1 MLGKEVILPLE
12 LSLEKTFPFA
22 GVGRRPGIFLGPTSS
37 ESTEPAYLALVMGVL
52 PPDSKEFV
60 EEVPFPFVPWYSS

>member
-12 LSLEKTFPFA
+12 LSPEKTFPFV
-22 GVGRRPGIFLGPTSS
+22 GVGRRLGTFLGPTSS
-37 ESTEPAYLALVMGVL
+37 ESTEPAYLAVVMGVL

-60 EEVPFPFVPWYSS
+60 EEVPFPFVSWYSP